1 MWIHVLNCR
10 GESLLQLIFSHSFVS
25 VIFVF
30 RFIEWDKY
38 FCFADGRSTTAI
50 NYDSKKGFMCTGI
63 GVSANTVFLALFL
76 SPANYTQQSLESHQ
90 IHVGH
95 LRGFP

>member
-1 MWIHVLNCR
+1 M
-10 GESLLQLIFSHSFVS
+10 S
-25 VIFVF
+25 VIFIF
-30 RFIEWDKY
+30 RFIEGDEY

-63 GVSANTVFLALFL
+63 GVSSNTVFLALFL
-76 SPANYTQQSLESHQ
+76 SPSNFTQQSLESHQ

-95 LRGFP
+95 LSWFS